1 MKRIVIVALFALFVA
16 QACGNGGMHAVVPE
30 MNPYI
35 EYFAGIELLTAD
47 RTHGQKFCAQ
57 HYRELCV
64 RTGVNA
70 ASAEAFI
77 MRYRDKPVEWQNVQ
91 GALLDLLQSIK

>member
-1 MKRIVIVALFALFVA
+1 MKRTLIIVLLALSISRAGANNAPQTIVPD
-16 QACGNGGMHAVVPE
+16 MKR
-30 MNPYI
+30 YI
-35 EYFAGIELLTAD
+35 EYLAGIELLTAD
-47 RTHGQKFCAQ
+47 RMHGQKFCAQ
-57 HYRELCV
+57 RYKELCV

-77 MRYRDKPVEWQNVQ
+77 MRYRDKPVQWQNVQ